1 MHAHAPVT
9 TLIAVVALAYAAFI
23 GSILA
28 QVL

>member
-1 MHAHAPVT
+1 MHAHTPVI
-9 TLIAVVALAYAAFI
+9 TLVTVVALAYAAFI